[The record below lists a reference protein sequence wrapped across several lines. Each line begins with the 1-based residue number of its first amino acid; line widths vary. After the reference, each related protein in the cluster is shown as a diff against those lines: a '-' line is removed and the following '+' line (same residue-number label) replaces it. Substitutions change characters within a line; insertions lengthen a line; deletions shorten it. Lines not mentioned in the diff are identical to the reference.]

1 MKNQEIR
8 VLRKRLHLTQQQF
21 ADKLNWSK
29 SYLSMIE
36 TGKRTVTKECI
47 TRIRKIFH
55 LEGGVLPMEA
65 KIDFLRIRFKINS
78 PFKVIKKYFE

>member
-47 TRIRKIFH
+47 TRIRKNIPF
-55 LEGGVLPMEA
+55 G
-65 KIDFLRIRFKINS
+65 RWRFTNGS
-78 PFKVIKKYFE
+78 QN